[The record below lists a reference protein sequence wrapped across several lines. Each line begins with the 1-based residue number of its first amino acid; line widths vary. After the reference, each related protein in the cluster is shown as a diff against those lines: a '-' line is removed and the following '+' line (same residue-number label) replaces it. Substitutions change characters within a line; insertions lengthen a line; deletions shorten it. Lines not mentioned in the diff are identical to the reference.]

1 MKKTNLNQYLE
12 AKYGK
17 SVNIEILT
25 RFSRQK
31 DKYVEQIRK

>member
-17 SVNIEILT
+17 NVNEILT

-31 DKYVEQIRK
+31 DKYVEQVKK

>member
-17 SVNIEILT
+17 SVNEILT

-31 DKYVEQIRK
+31 DKYVEQGKK